1 MKLRKVLYSG
11 YISARIQPDGRDAQ
25 DKVQVASMWGEA
37 ELPCPHMESGT
48 ALSRIKAY
56 QCGTRKLHLALGSS
70 IFIGVSSNR
79 HNWLN
84 HCLIIKLSPASSPP
98 KMLGLGDQS
107 SKPLVTFLSFWKPAP
122 ILSYSETSGSLI
134 SITRCF
140 CQLGN
145 FRFWNFVPGTE
156 GKDIYKTTG
165 MKPQADAE
173 RLMQCRYWALPPFLN
188 SSYIWESL
196 SLVGSYSWKVI
207 FHISK
212 STCSEAK
219 SSSF

>member
-1 MKLRKVLYSG
+1 MHRTRCRRPACREKQSFHALTWNQ
-11 YISARIQPDGRDAQ
+11 AQPSPG
-25 DKVQVASMWGEA
+25 
-37 ELPCPHMESGT
+37 
-48 ALSRIKAY
+48 IKAY

-156 GKDIYKTTG
+156 GKDIYNTTG

-173 RLMQCRYWALPPFLN
+173 RLMLCRYWALSPFLN

-207 FHISK
+207 FQISN